1 MKKLFSLIMVFGLL
15 FSAKSYGLIVNVE
28 SNQRL
33 IKYCIDGYKF
43 IYIPSGNV
51 TQVYEIQNN
60 KSLPAKCEKIYRK
73 APNGKIIE
81 FPKDTSEKEIKEYL
95 ALPEYQIQIK
105 LPEDLKKE

>member
-1 MKKLFSLIMVFGLL
+1 MKKFLGILVLGLL
-15 FSAKSYGLIVNVE
+15 FSAKSYGLIVETERKGV
-28 SNQRL
+28 L
-33 IKYCIDGYKF
+33 FKYCIDGYKF
-43 IYIPSGNV
+43 ILVGSGNF

-95 ALPEYQIQIK
+95 ALPEYQIK

>member
-1 MKKLFSLIMVFGLL
+1 MKKVILILAIGLL

-28 SNQRL
+28 NNKRL

-60 KSLPAKCEKIYRK
+60 RSLPAKCEKIYRK
-73 APNGKIIE
+73 APNGELIE
-81 FPKDTSEKEIKEYL
+81 FDDT
-95 ALPEYQIQIK
+95 
-105 LPEDLKKE
+105 